1 MGNKIMVVDDDLP
14 TLEVMELLLRKINRE
29 PLLVHNGWDALR
41 MIKKE
46 KPALVIL
53 DVMMS
58 PIDGWQFLEELKRNE
73 DLKDM
78 PVLLFTAKH
87 VWPEEYSR
95 YAEDIV
101 GVLEKPISLAELKA
115 ALERVL
121 PRDPLR
127 LQMTARLTS
136 NPGFGA
142 DNLFPWSFPA
152 STRLCTALIQEAPH
166 PARQQRLRSCLLN
179 QRSLFPHRKAF
190 YRPKMYYRT
199 VEF

>member
-1 MGNKIMVVDDDLP
+1 MVVDDDLP

-29 PLLVHNGWDALR
+29 PVLVHNGWDALR
-41 MIKKE
+41 LIKKE
-46 KPALVIL
+46 KPALIIL

-73 DLKDM
+73 ELKDI

-121 PRDPLR
+121 PRDSSSRP
-127 LQMTARLTS
+127 
-136 NPGFGA
+136 
-142 DNLFPWSFPA
+142 DNGNAQVKPE
-152 STRLCTALIQEAPH
+152 I
-166 PARQQRLRSCLLN
+166 RS
-179 QRSLFPHRKAF
+179 R
-190 YRPKMYYRT
+190 
-199 VEF
+199 

>member
-14 TLEVMELLLRKINRE
+14 TLEVMELLLRKIDRE

-41 MIKKE
+41 IIKKDR
-46 KPALVIL
+46 PALIIL

-58 PIDGWQFLEELKRNE
+58 PIDGWQFLEELKRNQ
-73 DLKDM
+73 DLKDI

-95 YAEDIV
+95 YADDIV

-121 PRDPLR
+121 PKENTPLFR
-127 LQMTARLTS
+127 NRE
-136 NPGFGA
+136 
-142 DNLFPWSFPA
+142 
-152 STRLCTALIQEAPH
+152 C
-166 PARQQRLRSCLLN
+166 
-179 QRSLFPHRKAF
+179 
-190 YRPKMYYRT
+190 RT
-199 VEF
+199 VTPDN

>member
-1 MGNKIMVVDDDLP
+1 MVVDDDLP
-14 TLEVMELLLRKINRE
+14 TLEVMELLLRKIDRE

-41 MIKKE
+41 AIKKE
-46 KPALVIL
+46 KPALIIL

-73 DLKDM
+73 ELRDI

-95 YAEDIV
+95 YANDIV

-121 PRDPLR
+121 PRDASSDAGGGN
-127 LQMTARLTS
+127 AR
-136 NPGFGA
+136 
-142 DNLFPWSFPA
+142 
-152 STRLCTALIQEAPH
+152 CTPQV
-166 PARQQRLRSCLLN
+166 RSG
-179 QRSLFPHRKAF
+179 
-190 YRPKMYYRT
+190 
-199 VEF
+199 

>member
-14 TLEVMELLLRKINRE
+14 TLEVMELLLKKIDRE

-41 MIKKE
+41 AIKKE
-46 KPALVIL
+46 KPALIIL

-73 DLKDM
+73 EYRDI

-95 YAEDIV
+95 YANDIV
-101 GVLEKPISLAELKA
+101 GVLEKPISLAELKT

-121 PRDPLR
+121 PRD
-127 LQMTARLTS
+127 
-136 NPGFGA
+136 
-142 DNLFPWSFPA
+142 A
-152 STRLCTALIQEAPH
+152 SSHTGNGNTRITPQV
-166 PARQQRLRSCLLN
+166 RSG
-179 QRSLFPHRKAF
+179 
-190 YRPKMYYRT
+190 
-199 VEF
+199 

>member
-1 MGNKIMVVDDDLP
+1 MGSKIMVVDDDLP

-29 PLLVHNGWDALR
+29 PVLVHNGWDALR

-46 KPALVIL
+46 KPALIIL

-73 DLKDM
+73 ELKDI

-95 YAEDIV
+95 YANDIV
-101 GVLEKPISLAELKA
+101 GVLEKPISLAELKT

-121 PRDPLR
+121 PRDASSG
-127 LQMTARLTS
+127 TDDDNARYT
-136 NPGFGA
+136 PQ
-142 DNLFPWSFPA
+142 
-152 STRLCTALIQEAPH
+152 I
-166 PARQQRLRSCLLN
+166 RS
-179 QRSLFPHRKAF
+179 K
-190 YRPKMYYRT
+190 
-199 VEF
+199 

>member
-14 TLEVMELLLRKINRE
+14 TLEVMELLLGKFNRE

-121 PRDPLR
+121 PRDPPSP
-127 LQMTARLTS
+127 ADDS
-136 NPGFGA
+136 KAHVKPGIRGG
-142 DNLFPWSFPA
+142 
-152 STRLCTALIQEAPH
+152 
-166 PARQQRLRSCLLN
+166 
-179 QRSLFPHRKAF
+179 
-190 YRPKMYYRT
+190 
-199 VEF
+199 

>member
-14 TLEVMELLLRKINRE
+14 TLEVMELLLKKINRE

-41 MIKKE
+41 LLKKE
-46 KPALVIL
+46 KPALIIL

-73 DLKDM
+73 EYRAI

-95 YAEDIV
+95 YSGDIV

-115 ALERVL
+115 ALERAL
-121 PRDPLR
+121 PRDAASHTDNDAHPR
-127 LQMTARLTS
+127 SQARS
-136 NPGFGA
+136 G
-142 DNLFPWSFPA
+142 
-152 STRLCTALIQEAPH
+152 
-166 PARQQRLRSCLLN
+166 
-179 QRSLFPHRKAF
+179 
-190 YRPKMYYRT
+190 
-199 VEF
+199 